1 MQSAQSYFTLPCGQG
16 LQAAQLPFSL
26 PCGHRFLLPIPRHPR
41 SPERRLPPGNPRTSL
56 TSSRCARIV
65 LRFSRT
71 IGQSDSNFRFALVY
85 DAPPPTLRGR
95 ADGEATQGRQG
106 GRREGGRHREE
117 ETRGRCRS
125 RRRRGTTPTRHPSS
139 PARDRRPSAAHRRA
153 AFCRT
158 TESIRPT
165 RRVSS
170 LPTPADARRR

>member
-1 MQSAQSYFTLPCGQG
+1 MRAGVAVRAAAFHLAVRAPLFTPHTAPPTLPRAKTPSWQPPHPLNVIAVRPDC
-16 LQAAQLPFSL
+16 AQNL
-26 PCGHRFLLPIPRHPR
+26 
-41 SPERRLPPGNPRTSL
+41 
-56 TSSRCARIV
+56 
-65 LRFSRT
+65 
-71 IGQSDSNFRFALVY
+71 SDSNFRFAQVY